1 MADGPKKR
9 HRAAQQAAFSRLY
22 AEPCDRAFKYIQL
35 CSEILQSD
43 GEPLP
48 DRRERGWKE
57 KQKSELLDERRI

>member
-1 MADGPKKR
+1 MADRSKKR
-9 HRAAQQAAFSRLY
+9 HRPAQQAAFSRLY
-22 AEPCDRAFKYIQL
+22 AEPCDGAIKHIQL
-35 CSEILQSD
+35 CSEILRPD